1 MDQDVRYDL
10 LNVYFLTFNMFT
22 SPLWSAM
29 FFNYGRHRLRHIC
42 MALKNRPPFGAFFVF
57 GAQAGIAAD
66 TAPAA
71 NWGFLLARQNFPG

>member
-1 MDQDVRYDL
+1 MKKLHAHAIGFR
-10 LNVYFLTFNMFT
+10 
-22 SPLWSAM
+22 S
-29 FFNYGRHRLRHIC
+29 HRLRHIC
-42 MALKNRPPFGAFFVF
+42 MALTNRPPFGAFFVF